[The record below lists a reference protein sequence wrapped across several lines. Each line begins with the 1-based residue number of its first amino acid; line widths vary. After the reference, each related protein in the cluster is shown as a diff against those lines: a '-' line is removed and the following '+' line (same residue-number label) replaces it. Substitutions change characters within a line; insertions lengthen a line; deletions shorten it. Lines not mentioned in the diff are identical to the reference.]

1 MVVVDG
7 AIILVFLVAYTLAFI
22 GGLGRAALA
31 LLTTVVILVAAAAF
45 TVPVAQ
51 ALQGVLHSLPLWASE
66 LLALL
71 LLSVIFGLLTPF
83 VITRAVTLV
92 PHVRRSVM
100 TTQGSIGLIVLA
112 LVAFAFAAVL
122 TVMLGTVTGNVIAS
136 LPPGSVQRTLVRAI
150 DQSVLFPGIVR
161 LSATLV
167 HLTID
172 WVPGI
177 HPQLLHPLTALRIA
191 HAFWAALSTSG
202 MTQPW

>member
-22 GGLGRAALA
+22 GGLSRAALA
-31 LLTTVVILVAAAAF
+31 FLTTVVILVAAAAF

-51 ALQGVLHSLPLWASE
+51 GLRGALHSLPLWAGE

-71 LLSVIFGLLTPF
+71 LLSVVFGFLTPL

-100 TTQGSIGLIVLA
+100 TTQGSLGLIVLA

-122 TVMLGTVTGNVIAS
+122 TVMLGTVAGNVIAN

-177 HPQLLHPLTALRIA
+177 HPQLLHPLTALRTA
-191 HAFWAALSTSG
+191 HAFAITSSTRG
-202 MTQPW
+202 VTRTW